1 MYGNVL
7 GSSVPGGD
15 ESEYPLRPC
24 NHEKFDTRLTLHAAN
39 AISHE
44 HQRILITSWLPVT
57 WTGGNKIKMVMKNGR
72 CIHSVRNFS
81 VT

>member
-1 MYGNVL
+1 MEICVYSRCSHYVVGACYIRWL
-7 GSSVPGGD
+7 C
-15 ESEYPLRPC
+15 L
-24 NHEKFDTRLTLHAAN
+24 LT
-39 AISHE
+39 
-44 HQRILITSWLPVT
+44 TSWLPVT

>member
-1 MYGNVL
+1 ML
-7 GSSVPGGD
+7 LLLIDLPTKLLS
-15 ESEYPLRPC
+15 
-24 NHEKFDTRLTLHAAN
+24 KFVYTHIYICVIRCTYMSAILHLL
-39 AISHE
+39 SHIFKSAYL
-44 HQRILITSWLPVT
+44 HTSWLPVT